1 MLVDRAIGRAMFVN
15 AQPDQE
21 RCLNRGREESDCV
34 ERREAGRSSL
44 FKKRPQ
50 SIGVSVNETIPE
62 TRIAALNVT
71 ANS

>member
-1 MLVDRAIGRAMFVN
+1 LAAPFLSRLSQIKSAVSTA
-15 AQPDQE
+15 
-21 RCLNRGREESDCV
+21 GREESDCV

-50 SIGVSVNETIPE
+50 SIGVSVNEPIPE

>member
-1 MLVDRAIGRAMFVN
+1 VFVDRSIGCALFIK
-15 AQPDQE
+15 AQPDQK

-34 ERREAGRSSL
+34 DRREAGRSSL

>member
-1 MLVDRAIGRAMFVN
+1 MDRSIGCALFIK
-15 AQPDQE
+15 AQPDQK
-21 RCLNRGREESDCV
+21 RCLNRGRVKSDCV

-44 FKKRPQ
+44 FKKLPQ
-50 SIGVSVNETIPE
+50 SIGVSVNEPIPE

>member
-1 MLVDRAIGRAMFVN
+1 LAAPLFIK
-15 AQPDQE
+15 AQPDQK

-34 ERREAGRSSL
+34 ERREADRSSL
-44 FKKRPQ
+44 FRKRPQ

-62 TRIAALNVT
+62 TRIAAQNVT